1 MRILWV
7 SNASW
12 VPTGY
17 GNQTKV
23 TLPALQALGHNVGL
37 FAYYG
42 LDGAIVDMGGMIV
55 YPSGTVPWGNDLVR
69 AHAQQHKADLVI
81 SLMDVWV
88 QEFWNDRFAEIGMRF
103 APWTP
108 IDMTPVP
115 EKIVER
121 LRGVTSIIAMSRYG
135 EAQLRQA
142 GFDNVV
148 YIPHAVDVNV
158 FRPLDQAECRRAL
171 GIADDRFVIGMVAAN
186 TGRPSRKAIPE
197 QILAFSKFRAQNP
210 AAKPLIWLHM
220 LKGHPAHDGIDI
232 GPLLDNLGLVEGED
246 VVFSDQYR
254 LSVGFNEQQMV
265 QLYNAFDVLSAASL
279 GEGFGLPILEAQA
292 CGTPVVCS
300 DNTTGPELCM
310 GGRLVKRMHPFWARL
325 NAWVSVP
332 DVDELAEHYAELY
345 DTLRTTHRG
354 TELQFD
360 AHEGAQQYDIRR
372 IVQEHWQPWLEDVC
386 P

>member
-17 GNQTKV
+17 GNQTKL
-23 TLPALQALGHNVGL
+23 TLPALQALGHQIGL

-42 LDGAIVDMGGMIV
+42 LDGAIVDMGGMTV

-69 AHAQQHKADLVI
+69 AHAQQHRADLVI

-88 QEFWNDRFAEIGMRF
+88 QEFWNERFAEIGMRF

-108 IDMTPVP
+108 IDMTPAP
-115 EKIVER
+115 EKVVER
-121 LRGVTSIIAMSRYG
+121 LQGVTNIIAMSRFG
-135 EAQLRQA
+135 ERQLQAA

-158 FRPLDQAECRRAL
+158 FRPLDQADCRRAL
-171 GIADDRFVIGMVAAN
+171 GLPEDKFIVGMVAAN

-197 QILAFSKFRAQNP
+197 QVLAFKRFQQSHPDA
-210 AAKPLIWLHM
+210 LLYLHM
-220 LKGHPAHDGIDI
+220 LRGHPAHDGIDME
-232 GPLLDNLGLVEGED
+232 PLLADLGLVEDDD
-246 VVFSDQYR
+246 VIFTDQYR
-254 LSVGFNEQQMV
+254 LSVGFNDQQMV
-265 QLYNAFDVLSAASL
+265 QLYNSFDILTAASL
-279 GEGFGLPILEAQA
+279 GEGFGIPILEAQA
-292 CGTPVVCS
+292 CGTPVVVS

-310 GGRLVKRMHPFWARL
+310 GGIVVQKMHPFWARL

-332 DVDELAEHYAELY
+332 DVDELAQCYAKLY
-345 DTLRTTHRG
+345 DTLHG
-354 TELQFD
+354 HHGVELQLA
-360 AHEGAQQYDIRR
+360 AHEGAQQYDIR
-372 IVQEHWQPWLEDVC
+372 VVVKNYWQPWLESLC
-386 P
+386 PS